1 MRYTEY
7 HSGVAVIKDKNL
19 LKEAM
24 EKLAR
29 YEDAEEQ
36 GRLVELPCAVNDI
49 LYTLVST
56 ESGGIIRKSQVREI
70 KLEHSP
76 FGDSVFMVEQVGRRG
91 LLFKYYESDFG
102 KSVFYTQEE
111 AETELTNREEQCD
124 GN

>member
-49 LYTLVST
+49 LYTLIST
-56 ESGGIIRKSQVREI
+56 ESGGIIRKSQVKEI
-70 KLEHSP
+70 KLKHRP
-76 FGDSVFMVEQVGRRG
+76 FGDSVFMLEQVGRRG
-91 LLFKYYESDFG
+91 ILFKYYESDFG
-102 KSVFYTQEE
+102 ESVFYTQEE
-111 AETELTNREEQCD
+111 AEAALMDREGQCD